1 MRKLGCFMGS
11 TSPKTGDEKAP
22 GLRVG
27 LLSQTDHSFIWFCS
41 VAVGCGRYFFASLR
55 LTLDRTGLGLNDD
68 RPRRKCCVTQFGAV
82 LHSEECFLFGS
93 GVPAESRGS
102 FNKGSV

>member
-1 MRKLGCFMGS
+1 MRKLGCFMGP

-41 VAVGCGRYFFASLR
+41 AAVGCGRVFFRFSEAHA
-55 LTLDRTGLGLNDD
+55 
-68 RPRRKCCVTQFGAV
+68 RPHRSWV
-82 LHSEECFLFGS
+82 E
-93 GVPAESRGS
+93 
-102 FNKGSV
+102 